1 MSKIPQ
7 TKAAPAP
14 KAPAQ
19 PAGQSIEQMMLQ
31 MNDHLRA
38 AGDIA
43 NVLYREIIARQQMLQ
58 QMEAEP
64 AKEAA

>member
-14 KAPAQ
+14 KAPAPQ
-19 PAGQSIEQMMLQ
+19 GQSIEQMMLQ

-38 AGDIA
+38 AGEIA
-43 NVLYREIIARQQMLQ
+43 NVLYREIIARQQVIN
-58 QMEAEP
+58 QMEP